1 MKECKYCGGK
11 IKSNLLY
18 CSAKCRENMYERNRN
33 SSPKIKKLLIPK
45 DEYIPIKMTKNRF
58 NIFLYETYL
67 NAGKDI
73 DRKVDK
79 MVFALGAM
87 LFFKQEVDLFY
98 GKNDFEDAKI
108 DLDFKRLDKLS
119 YMEILGEVYNWYIG
133 EVEQTS
139 FK

>member
-1 MKECKYCGGK
+1 MH
-11 IKSNLLY
+11 
-18 CSAKCRENMYERNRN
+18 ERNRN
-33 SSPKIKKLLIPK
+33 NSPKINKFLIPK

-79 MVFALGAM
+79 MVFALSVM
-87 LFFKQEVDLFY
+87 LFFKQEIDFFH
-98 GKNDFEDAKI
+98 GENDFEDAKI

-119 YMEILGEVYNWYIG
+119 YVEIIGEVYNWYIG